1 MRSTTKKDKSEK
13 KTNDGLGKEVT
24 DFFNNLTFDL
34 RKGELRIRAG
44 VKSSKPRDIATE
56 WH

>member
-1 MRSTTKKDKSEK
+1 MRGTMKKDKSEK
-13 KTNDGLGKEVT
+13 KTNDGPGREVT

-44 VKSSKPRDIATE
+44 VKSSKPREITTE

>member
-1 MRSTTKKDKSEK
+1 MKKDKSEK
-13 KTNDGLGKEVT
+13 KKTNDGPGREVT

-44 VKSSKPRDIATE
+44 VKSSKPREIATE

>member
-1 MRSTTKKDKSEK
+1 MKKDKSEK
-13 KTNDGLGKEVT
+13 KKTNDGPGREVT

-44 VKSSKPRDIATE
+44 VKSSKP
-56 WH
+56 